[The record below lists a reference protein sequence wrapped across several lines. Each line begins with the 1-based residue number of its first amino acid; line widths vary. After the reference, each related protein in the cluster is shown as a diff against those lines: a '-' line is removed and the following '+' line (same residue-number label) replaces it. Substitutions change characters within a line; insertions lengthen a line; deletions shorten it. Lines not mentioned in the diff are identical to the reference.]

1 MDTSG
6 GHFIIANIVTIFENV
21 SVVKMLSV
29 SGLDCDIDIQKC
41 IQMVREQ
48 RSGMVQTEAQ
58 YKFIYL
64 AVLQY
69 IDSTKVTRRA
79 VMVRKWLRITV
90 KGF

>member
-1 MDTSG
+1 
-6 GHFIIANIVTIFENV
+6 
-21 SVVKMLSV
+21 MLSV

-41 IQMVREQ
+41 IQMVRDQ

-69 IDSTKVTRRA
+69 IDTNTVTRKA
-79 VMVRKWLRITV
+79 VMVRKWLRIIV
-90 KGF
+90 RGLKYKYYIIEIFEI

>member
-1 MDTSG
+1 MILKVLSLSG
-6 GHFIIANIVTIFENV
+6 P
-21 SVVKMLSV
+21 
-29 SGLDCDIDIQKC
+29 DCDIDIQKC

-69 IDSTKVTRRA
+69 IDSRNVTRRA
-79 VMVRKWLRITV
+79 VMVRQWWNMVRGFCNAITGI
-90 KGF
+90 KGN

>member
-1 MDTSG
+1 M
-6 GHFIIANIVTIFENV
+6 IL
-21 SVVKMLSV
+21 KMLSL
-29 SGLDCDIDIQKC
+29 SGPDCDIDIQKC

-69 IDSTKVTRRA
+69 IDSRNVTRRA
-79 VMVRKWLRITV
+79 VMVRKWLRNMVRGFCNAI
-90 KGF
+90 KGIKGN